1 MKKILFSVL
10 GLSPQILTETLFAL
24 KNEGN
29 LPDEIHVLTTE
40 RGASLS
46 KKALFHEEG
55 GWFYRF
61 CKDWKVSGIK
71 FQESNIHTIKDM
83 QGGTLADIRTDEH
96 NQAIANQIVEYVRR
110 FTQEQDSS
118 LHVSIAGG
126 RKTMGFFAGYALSM
140 FGREQDCLSHV
151 LISENFEGHPKFFYP
166 TPDSTLIRTRDGQE
180 LLDCKEATVELAYL
194 PFLAMRSVIPD
205 TFTQENLGYDDMV
218 KRLQKRV
225 FDKKVLVS
233 ADDFSVSIGGETIKL
248 SKVNFVFY
256 YWVLLRIK
264 EDDSPVLRPYVD
276 EPVMEYGDSFLELS
290 GHLLNEMDDDDKT
303 RGPMEK
309 SGMAFEFVRDR
320 TSAIKK
326 SLVKALGAQNA
337 EDFILHYDKKTRQ
350 IAPRLQAHQIEF
362 I

>member
-40 RGASLS
+40 RGASLT
-46 KKALFHEEG
+46 KKALFQEEG

-61 CKDWKVSGIK
+61 CKDWKISGIT
-71 FQESNIHTIKDM
+71 FQESNIHTIKNA
-83 QGGTLADIRTDEH
+83 QGETLADIRTDLD

-110 FTQEQDSS
+110 FTQEQNTS

-140 FGREQDCLSHV
+140 FGREQDRLSHV
-151 LISENFEGHPKFFYP
+151 LISEDFEGHPKFFYP

-194 PFLAMRSVIPD
+194 PFLAMRSVMPD
-205 TFTQENLGYDDMV
+205 NFTQENLRYDDMV

-225 FDKKVLVS
+225 FDKKVLIS
-233 ADDFSVSIGGETIKL
+233 ADDFSVCIGGETIKL
-248 SKVNFVFY
+248 SRANFAFY

-264 EDDSPVLRPYVD
+264 HGEKPLLRPYVD
-276 EPVMEYGDSFLELS
+276 EPVMEYGQSLKVY
-290 GHLLNEMDDDDKT
+290 GRLLNEMDDDQKT
-303 RGPMEK
+303 REPIEEK
-309 SGMAFEFVRDR
+309 GMNFEFVRDR

-326 SLVKALGAQNA
+326 RLVKALGVQNA
-337 EDFILHYDKKTRQ
+337 EDFILHYDKQTRVVS
-350 IAPRLQAHQIEF
+350 PKLKAHQIEF
-362 I
+362 L